1 MKEMKAKLCGMK
13 TLEAAQAAVE
23 AGADFVGFIFCP
35 QSKRNIS
42 PGAAAKIC
50 SEIGF
55 RARKVG
61 VFVDEELYRVNVIA
75 ELCHLDYVQLH
86 GHEDA
91 DYIRQIRRPVIKAVP
106 YGPDFSAREINRLPA
121 ELILVDTYL
130 PGMAGGTGETFDW
143 RSAAKEIKKIKQSV
157 LIAGGINV
165 DNVKEAWDTFHPY
178 GVDVSGG
185 LETDGEKDIQKIQAF
200 MQRVKVI
207 NRRKEMPKGLVVDE
221 EHTGGDCPEE
231 EGNCSG
237 CQASNALG

>member
-200 MQRVKVI
+200 QGFDYMTAVWFRDDRVFSA
-207 NRRKEMPKGLVVDE
+207 KE
-221 EHTGGDCPEE
+221 
-231 EGNCSG
+231 
-237 CQASNALG
+237 

>member
-1 MKEMKAKLCGMK
+1 MDDKLKWMFSGTGKIGALFALGKIKKFRKQMDYKETGGSAL
-13 TLEAAQAAVE
+13 L
-23 AGADFVGFIFCP
+23 
-35 QSKRNIS
+35 
-42 PGAAAKIC
+42 
-50 SEIGF
+50 
-55 RARKVG
+55 G
-61 VFVDEELYRVNVIA
+61 V
-75 ELCHLDYVQLH
+75 
-86 GHEDA
+86 
-91 DYIRQIRRPVIKAVP
+91 RRPVIKAVP